1 MPDNITNTTSE
12 LYRAPRARLLDAQT
26 VEWQY
31 MGIFLRLCA
40 FLVDM
45 VGLIVVTLVLSQVG
59 LLDGVHWSDG
69 QFNVNVPEWV
79 WFAWSLVFW
88 NWLAA
93 TPGKLLLGARIV
105 DATTGRKAVWW
116 RYLVRLLFSMV
127 SGVALCIGFLWA
139 IFDRHNRTWH
149 DLAAGTVVVMWDR
162 SEARPVQEM
171 LPAGIRHQCGACS
184 QFCWTDAQSPRAD
197 CPACGRTNTLT
208 EV

>member
-1 MPDNITNTTSE
+1 MPDNITNNTSE

-127 SGVALCIGFLWA
+127 SGVCLLY
-139 IFDRHNRTWH
+139 T
-149 DLAAGTVVVMWDR
+149 
-162 SEARPVQEM
+162 SP
-171 LPAGIRHQCGACS
+171 
-184 QFCWTDAQSPRAD
+184 SPRD
-197 CPACGRTNTLT
+197 
-208 EV
+208 